1 MLELISNYFSSF
13 REDFS
18 SCKWTFRLSLPP
30 HINTNTDFSLG
41 KRKKKKYIAGCNL
54 NDVMLT
60 NLPRP
65 WKAKPIPRH
74 FCEVRPSPSVFGF
87 NNATRQSRTSSAF
100 KSHAPEVEFSDF
112 YLQFITRDRPKTGA
126 SHEEFDWY
134 DNKTFDKRWEANDV
148 VGTSRCGIINSRS
161 RADYAHWQL
170 SDFSLDRQT
179 KNVYVRLSSA
189 GA

>member
-1 MLELISNYFSSF
+1 
-13 REDFS
+13 
-18 SCKWTFRLSLPP
+18 
-30 HINTNTDFSLG
+30 
-41 KRKKKKYIAGCNL
+41 
-54 NDVMLT
+54 MLT

-65 WKAKPIPRH
+65 WIAKPIPRH

-112 YLQFITRDRPKTGA
+112 YLQFITRDRLKTGA

-134 DNKTFDKRWEANDV
+134 DNKTFNKRWEANDS
-148 VGTSRCGIINSRS
+148 VGTRRCEIINSRS

-170 SDFSLDRQT
+170 SDFSLDRLT
-179 KNVYVRLSSA
+179 NNVYFRLSSA
-189 GA
+189 ALNPFLLKNLSCRWHQLLKD